1 MINETGTNN
10 YHITFYFSDNIN
22 FETNVTS
29 ELGLNDFIFDF
40 NNKIQVQDQRFV
52 NFIGDGKKASINMN
66 NVLFYVID

>member
-29 ELGLNDFIFDF
+29 ELGMNDFIFDF
-40 NNKIQVQDQRFV
+40 